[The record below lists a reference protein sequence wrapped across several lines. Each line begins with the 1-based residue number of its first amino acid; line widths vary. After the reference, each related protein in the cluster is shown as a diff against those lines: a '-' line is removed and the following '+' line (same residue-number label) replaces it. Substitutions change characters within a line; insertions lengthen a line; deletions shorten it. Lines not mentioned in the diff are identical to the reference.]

1 MDFQLDNN
9 KSKKKKE
16 EKEEKEKKEKKEHLS
31 IARAKSIV

>member
-9 KSKKKKE
+9 KSKKKRK
-16 EKEEKEKKEKKEHLS
+16 KEKKEKKEHLS

>member
-9 KSKKKKE
+9 KSKKK
-16 EKEEKEKKEKKEHLS
+16 KEEKEKKEKKEHLS

>member
-9 KSKKKKE
+9 KIQ
-16 EKEEKEKKEKKEHLS
+16 KKEKKKRTCLS